1 MTQKRMNK
9 SQNKIE
15 LKIKAGWVIQLFTL
29 EGWNKSVP
37 WLAKNR
43 LVYCHKI
50 AKFHNQ
56 GTCDRHISRSSG
68 WRLGKIKSLRVSKQF
83 LPSETIR
90 RVFDYLTQENRGELA
105 TVAFKILFRVSRPW
119 LLIECIG
126 ISRWASWTSHSG
138 TRGWFGFTSITTF
151 RGATVV
157 PPRLWDWPQTGS
169 TDGRLLL
176 LASPFGLMCLGKT
189 FQGQKSVHVRV
200 GN

>member
-126 ISRWASWTSHSG
+126 ISRWASWTSRSG
-138 TRGWFGFTSITTF
+138 TRGLDLGLPQSRPSVELTSSRLDSGIDHR
-151 RGATVV
+151 RG
-157 PPRLWDWPQTGS
+157 P
-169 TDGRLLL
+169 
-176 LASPFGLMCLGKT
+176 LMGGC
-189 FQGQKSVHVRV
+189 FY
-200 GN
+200 